1 MPSNA
6 YNKAIR
12 WESSD
17 PQIASV
23 DESGYVQAVSG
34 GTATIR
40 AIALDNE
47 VSAEITITV
56 ESKVSGVA
64 LNQTETAVMR
74 GETVTLQAYVEPAD
88 ANNKNVLWS
97 SSDES
102 VATVDQ
108 TGVVTTHGIGIATIT
123 ATTEE
128 GGYQADCTI
137 KVDADIKGTENLMI
151 GAVATASS
159 TVSANGVTPQGA
171 VDQDYTTRWAS
182 NYKDISEAEA
192 EDQWLL
198 MELPEAR
205 TINEV
210 RITWF
215 SETVFGKEYQIL
227 GSNDGENFEVM
238 ANVTDGQNKQY
249 IINCSEMTV
258 KYVKFQGIKRTA
270 TNGGYGIVEFEAYY
284 NPRIV
289 DTLTEAKL
297 LASRYDEELVGNY
310 AGYQQLKTAISQAE
324 ALIQGEFTSAEI
336 QQAVSALSA
345 GIEAYQAEII
355 AVESVQVAQ
364 HEITL
369 EIKTT
374 AEIQATVT
382 PENAID
388 KQLIYTTSNDSVVQ
402 VDQNGLLTALR
413 KGTAVITVTSRDGG
427 HSATVNVTVT
437 ALTDNPPVITASDVT
452 IEQGSRFNPLDYATV
467 SDVEDQ
473 DLVLTEE
480 HVVANDVDPSIAG
493 VYHVTYR
500 VADSAGNIAEK
511 TIQVTVVETPTETTL
526 TSDQGIKITGLFTS
540 GESLEVSDVT
550 ANHSNFDQQ
559 EIVQVWQLKVVS
571 SRMRGLPEY
580 EIRIPFT
587 GKKEGIGLYRYN
599 VSYQAISDFKIEGDE
614 LVFKT
619 SVVEGVYAITRRIA
633 DPKPETP
640 SEPSDEVNSANP
652 AVPAPQETQKSTGNF
667 WNSLFGKH
675 SNKET
680 EEETTP
686 VGESN
691 SEVQDEPKTE
701 TPTPTPNSELTPDY
715 KREEKSSAAL
725 WMMIGGVVLVLVGGA
740 AFWLIKKG
748 GKHTGEE

>member
-1 MPSNA
+1 M
-6 YNKAIR
+6 Y
-12 WESSD
+12 
-17 PQIASV
+17 
-23 DESGYVQAVSG
+23 
-34 GTATIR
+34 
-40 AIALDNE
+40 
-47 VSAEITITV
+47 
-56 ESKVSGVA
+56 
-64 LNQTETAVMR
+64 
-74 GETVTLQAYVEPAD
+74 
-88 ANNKNVLWS
+88 
-97 SSDES
+97 
-102 VATVDQ
+102 
-108 TGVVTTHGIGIATIT
+108 
-123 ATTEE
+123 
-128 GGYQADCTI
+128 
-137 KVDADIKGTENLMI
+137 
-151 GAVATASS
+151 
-159 TVSANGVTPQGA
+159 
-171 VDQDYTTRWAS
+171 
-182 NYKDISEAEA
+182 
-192 EDQWLL
+192 
-198 MELPEAR
+198 
-205 TINEV
+205 
-210 RITWF
+210 
-215 SETVFGKEYQIL
+215 GKEYQIL

-297 LASRYDEELVGNY
+297 LASRYDEELVGSY
-310 AGYQQLKTAISQAE
+310 AGYQQLKVAISQAE

-413 KGTAVITVTSRDGG
+413 KGTAVVTVTSRDGG

-473 DLVLTEE
+473 DLILTEE
-480 HVVANDVDPSIAG
+480 HIVANDVDPSIAG

-540 GESLEVSDVT
+540 GESLTVSDVT

-571 SRMRGLPEY
+571 SRMRGLPDY

-587 GKKEGIGLYRYN
+587 GKKEEIGLYRYN

-619 SVVEGVYAITRRIA
+619 SVAEGVYAITRRIA
-633 DPKPETP
+633 DPKPDTP

-686 VGESN
+686 VEEPN
-691 SEVQDEPKTE
+691 SEAQDEPKTE
-701 TPTPTPNSELTPDY
+701 TPTPTQNSELTPDY
-715 KREEKSSAAL
+715 RREEKSSAAP

-748 GKHTGEE
+748 GKHTSEE

>member
-1 MPSNA
+1 M
-6 YNKAIR
+6 
-12 WESSD
+12 
-17 PQIASV
+17 V
-23 DESGYVQAVSG
+23 
-34 GTATIR
+34 
-40 AIALDNE
+40 
-47 VSAEITITV
+47 
-56 ESKVSGVA
+56 
-64 LNQTETAVMR
+64 
-74 GETVTLQAYVEPAD
+74 
-88 ANNKNVLWS
+88 
-97 SSDES
+97 
-102 VATVDQ
+102 
-108 TGVVTTHGIGIATIT
+108 
-123 ATTEE
+123 
-128 GGYQADCTI
+128 
-137 KVDADIKGTENLMI
+137 

-215 SETVFGKEYQIL
+215 SETVYGKEYQIL

-297 LASRYDEELVGNY
+297 LASRYDEELVGSY
-310 AGYQQLKTAISQAE
+310 AGYQQLKVAISQTE

-345 GIEAYQAEII
+345 GIKAYQAEII
-355 AVESVQVAQ
+355 AVESVQVVQ

-374 AEIQATVT
+374 TEIQATVT

-413 KGTAVITVTSRDGG
+413 KGTAVVTVTSRDGG

-473 DLVLTEE
+473 DLILTEE

-511 TIQVTVVETPTETTL
+511 TIQVTVMETPTETTL

-540 GESLEVSDVT
+540 GESLTVSDVT

-571 SRMRGLPEY
+571 SRMRGLPDY

-619 SVVEGVYAITRRIA
+619 SVAEGVYAITRRIA

-686 VGESN
+686 VEESN
-691 SEVQDEPKTE
+691 PKVQDKSKTE

-715 KREEKSSAAL
+715 RREEKSSAAP
-725 WMMIGGVVLVLVGGA
+725 WMMIGGIVLVLVGGA
-740 AFWLIKKG
+740 TFWLIKKG

>member
-1 MPSNA
+1 MKLA
-6 YNKAIR
+6 
-12 WESSD
+12 
-17 PQIASV
+17 
-23 DESGYVQAVSG
+23 G
-34 GTATIR
+34 
-40 AIALDNE
+40 E
-47 VSAEITITV
+47 VAEHV
-56 ESKVSGVA
+56 HSRHE
-64 LNQTETAVMR
+64 
-74 GETVTLQAYVEPAD
+74 
-88 ANNKNVLWS
+88 
-97 SSDES
+97 
-102 VATVDQ
+102 
-108 TGVVTTHGIGIATIT
+108 
-123 ATTEE
+123 EE
-128 GGYQADCTI
+128 G
-137 KVDADIKGTENLMI
+137 
-151 GAVATASS
+151 
-159 TVSANGVTPQGA
+159 
-171 VDQDYTTRWAS
+171 
-182 NYKDISEAEA
+182 
-192 EDQWLL
+192 
-198 MELPEAR
+198 
-205 TINEV
+205 
-210 RITWF
+210 
-215 SETVFGKEYQIL
+215 
-227 GSNDGENFEVM
+227 
-238 ANVTDGQNKQY
+238 
-249 IINCSEMTV
+249 
-258 KYVKFQGIKRTA
+258 
-270 TNGGYGIVEFEAYY
+270 
-284 NPRIV
+284 
-289 DTLTEAKL
+289 
-297 LASRYDEELVGNY
+297 
-310 AGYQQLKTAISQAE
+310 AGHR
-324 ALIQGEFTSAEI
+324 GAEI

-413 KGTAVITVTSRDGG
+413 KGTAVVTVTSRDGG

-473 DLVLTEE
+473 DLILTEE

-540 GESLEVSDVT
+540 GETLTVSDVT

-599 VSYQAISDFKIEGDE
+599 VSYQAITDFKIEGDE
-614 LVFKT
+614 LIFKT
-619 SVVEGVYAITRRIA
+619 SDAEGVYAITRRIA

-652 AVPAPQETQKSTGNF
+652 VVPAPQETQKLTGNF

-686 VGESN
+686 VEEPN

-701 TPTPTPNSELTPDY
+701 TPTPTQNSELTPDY
-715 KREEKSSAAL
+715 RREEKSSAAP

>member
-1 MPSNA
+1 M
-6 YNKAIR
+6 
-12 WESSD
+12 
-17 PQIASV
+17 
-23 DESGYVQAVSG
+23 
-34 GTATIR
+34 
-40 AIALDNE
+40 
-47 VSAEITITV
+47 
-56 ESKVSGVA
+56 
-64 LNQTETAVMR
+64 
-74 GETVTLQAYVEPAD
+74 
-88 ANNKNVLWS
+88 
-97 SSDES
+97 
-102 VATVDQ
+102 
-108 TGVVTTHGIGIATIT
+108 
-123 ATTEE
+123 
-128 GGYQADCTI
+128 
-137 KVDADIKGTENLMI
+137 
-151 GAVATASS
+151 
-159 TVSANGVTPQGA
+159 
-171 VDQDYTTRWAS
+171 
-182 NYKDISEAEA
+182 
-192 EDQWLL
+192 
-198 MELPEAR
+198 
-205 TINEV
+205 
-210 RITWF
+210 
-215 SETVFGKEYQIL
+215 
-227 GSNDGENFEVM
+227 
-238 ANVTDGQNKQY
+238 
-249 IINCSEMTV
+249 
-258 KYVKFQGIKRTA
+258 
-270 TNGGYGIVEFEAYY
+270 
-284 NPRIV
+284 

-297 LASRYDEELVGNY
+297 LASRYDEELVGSY
-310 AGYQQLKTAISQAE
+310 AGYQQLKVAISQTE

-345 GIEAYQAEII
+345 GIKAYQAEII
-355 AVESVQVAQ
+355 AVESVQVVQ

-374 AEIQATVT
+374 TEIQATVT

-413 KGTAVITVTSRDGG
+413 KGTAVVTVTSRDGG

-473 DLVLTEE
+473 DLILTEE

-511 TIQVTVVETPTETTL
+511 TIQVTVMETPTETTL

-540 GESLEVSDVT
+540 GESLTVSDVT

-571 SRMRGLPEY
+571 SRMRGLPDY

-619 SVVEGVYAITRRIA
+619 SVAEGVYAITRRIA

-686 VGESN
+686 VEESN
-691 SEVQDEPKTE
+691 PKVQDKSKTE

-715 KREEKSSAAL
+715 RREEKSSAAP
-725 WMMIGGVVLVLVGGA
+725 WMMIGGIVLVLVGGA
-740 AFWLIKKG
+740 TFWLIKKG

>member
-23 DESGYVQAVSG
+23 DESGYVQAVNG

-56 ESKVSGVA
+56 ESKVSGIA
-64 LNQTETAVMR
+64 LNQSEAAVMR
-74 GETVTLQAYVEPAD
+74 GETVTLQAYIEPAD

-215 SETVFGKEYQIL
+215 SETVYGKEYQIL

-297 LASRYDEELVGNY
+297 LASRYDEELVGSY
-310 AGYQQLKTAISQAE
+310 AGYQQLKVAISQAE

-413 KGTAVITVTSRDGG
+413 KGTAVVTVTSRDGG

-473 DLVLTEE
+473 DLILTEE
-480 HVVANDVDPSIAG
+480 HIVANDVDPSIAG

-540 GESLEVSDVT
+540 GESLTVSDVT

-571 SRMRGLPEY
+571 SRMRGLPDY

-587 GKKEGIGLYRYN
+587 GKKEEIGLYRYN

-619 SVVEGVYAITRRIA
+619 SVAEGVYAITRRIA
-633 DPKPETP
+633 DPKPDTP

-686 VGESN
+686 VEEPN
-691 SEVQDEPKTE
+691 SEAQDEPKTE
-701 TPTPTPNSELTPDY
+701 TPTPTQNSELTPDY
-715 KREEKSSAAL
+715 RREEKSSAAP

-748 GKHTGEE
+748 GKHTSEE